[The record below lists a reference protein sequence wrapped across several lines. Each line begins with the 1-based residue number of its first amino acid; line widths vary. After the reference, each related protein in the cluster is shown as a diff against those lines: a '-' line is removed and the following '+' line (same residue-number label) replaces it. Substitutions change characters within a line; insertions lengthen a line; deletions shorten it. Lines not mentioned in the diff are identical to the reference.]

1 MCTSASPFP
10 LSLQVFLGI
19 SVFSLS
25 VGLWLSLCVCMSLSL
40 DLGLGISAHPACEAE
55 ELGTPPTADPALLLL
70 CGVALGDSPLSL
82 LISLTPEPQVADLQP
97 LLAQRETL
105 FLKDTFRARAGG
117 SQLSLQTFSCGPPF
131 HSAHRCSYASLPPPG
146 FPGGMGPGVRASLP
160 STLSQIASPQSLAC
174 WATLLWMSIL
184 RSASGRL
191 LIPSGDPIKVAPMH
205 FWPPCYFLS
214 P

>member
-1 MCTSASPFP
+1 M
-10 LSLQVFLGI
+10 
-19 SVFSLS
+19 
-25 VGLWLSLCVCMSLSL
+25 
-40 DLGLGISAHPACEAE
+40 
-55 ELGTPPTADPALLLL
+55 
-70 CGVALGDSPLSL
+70 GDSPLSL
-82 LISLTPEPQVADLQP
+82 LISLTPDPQVADLQP
-97 LLAQRETL
+97 FLAQRETL

-160 STLSQIASPQSLAC
+160 STLSQIASPQSLAR

-205 FWPPCYFLS
+205 ILSPSCTSGLATSFLPNALPGFPFYFLAS
-214 P
+214 PCTSYAPPILPIGDLLPDSSPHNSK